1 MSAAP
6 LPQVPVVEAFF
17 SSMAPR
23 STIAPHSDGCN
34 FVRAAPRGTASSLRR
49 PPTSPR
55 CRVQV
60 LTAHLGLVVPEGC
73 ELNVGGERRPWA
85 DGKAMLF
92 DTSIL
97 HEATRTHT
105 RTHTHAHTTHQCSPP
120 PATPPHP
127 PAATLLLPAAQ
138 ARNDADSTRYV
149 LMLRVYHPGLSAL
162 ERKAMQLVFD
172 TLDEPVPPTAR
183 DTCLPAA
190 LPDASLT
197 RPQELLADPAA
208 LREYDARRR
217 ALEAASRAPW
227 EQALAAGKRKGAKGG
242 KAKGRRR

>member
-1 MSAAP
+1 MLA
-6 LPQVPVVEAFF
+6 
-17 SSMAPR
+17 
-23 STIAPHSDGCN
+23 
-34 FVRAAPRGTASSLRR
+34 TA
-49 PPTSPR
+49 
-55 CRVQV
+55 
-60 LTAHLGLVVPEGC
+60 G
-73 ELNVGGERRPWA
+73 
-85 DGKAMLF
+85 
-92 DTSIL
+92 
-97 HEATRTHT
+97 
-105 RTHTHAHTTHQCSPP
+105 HA
-120 PATPPHP
+120 ATPIRRH
-127 PAATLLLPAAQ
+127 TSFLPAAQ